1 MCIVLLASIVAS
13 NHTKCVSSSNHNCDI
28 HPILINLDPNEY
40 NRELH
45 YYPFVVKLDKYIGI
59 CNTLNDLS
67 NRMCVPNKTKDL
79 NIHAFNIITG
89 KNESKIS
96 TKDISSKRRC
106 RFDGK
111 NVIQINGGI
120 TIAVYVSVKNFSYVK
135 KIMFGI
141 LVHVVAKMEN
151 I

>member
-1 MCIVLLASIVAS
+1 
-13 NHTKCVSSSNHNCDI
+13 
-28 HPILINLDPNEY
+28 
-40 NRELH
+40 
-45 YYPFVVKLDKYIGI
+45 
-59 CNTLNDLS
+59 
-67 NRMCVPNKTKDL
+67 MCVPNKTKDL

>member
-1 MCIVLLASIVAS
+1 
-13 NHTKCVSSSNHNCDI
+13 
-28 HPILINLDPNEY
+28 
-40 NRELH
+40 
-45 YYPFVVKLDKYIGI
+45 
-59 CNTLNDLS
+59 
-67 NRMCVPNKTKDL
+67 MCVPNKTKDL

-120 TIAVYVSVKNFSYVK
+120 TILS
-135 KIMFGI
+135 M
-141 LVHVVAKMEN
+141 
-151 I
+151 